1 MLHVKNL
8 IRNAVL
14 AAVYVV
20 LTIGLAPISYGPV
33 QVRISEAMTLLAFY
47 YPQYAPGLVIG
58 CLLANIASPFGITDM
73 LIGTLATFFAVYGMR
88 FCANVFFASLLPVVC
103 NGVMVGA
110 ELIYLAALPPGMSGL
125 AAMAYIALGE
135 FFSVSVLGIFFIKML
150 RKSSILRTFFHSQ

>member
-135 FFSVSVLGIFFIKML
+135 FLSVSVLGIFFIKML